1 MTTKLGNLGDI
12 GNLNIIDQVEELKLI
27 VAGVRNVRASKN
39 IAPKERLTLISPV
52 ELNGIVEKLA
62 NVEVKVMGDGLQ
74 VTGNCSKFIV
84 GTTEYAIPMDQ
95 FINVEEELKKL
106 QADLAHQE
114 GFLKGVMAKLN
125 NERFMANAKPEIV
138 ALEQKKKADAEA
150 RIEAI
155 QAAINALH

>member
-1 MTTKLGNLGDI
+1 
-12 GNLNIIDQVEELKLI
+12 
-27 VAGVRNVRASKN
+27 
-39 IAPKERLTLISPV
+39 
-52 ELNGIVEKLA
+52 
-62 NVEVKVMGDGLQ
+62 
-74 VTGNCSKFIV
+74 
-84 GTTEYAIPMDQ
+84 MDQ